1 MSPQMRK
8 IWPVFLLAYMVVVTG
23 CASFKP
29 RSMEETAFQ
38 VRAQTQSEDKV
49 RVTAA
54 VLSSEETRAV
64 FDVPLYKKGIQPI
77 WLEIENQDDKSIWF
91 LPFSVDPDYYSPLE
105 VTYPYHRAFDKK
117 YNDHIDRYFLNH
129 AMGLF
134 LAPGSSRSGFVFT
147 NLDLGTK
154 SFNVDLVGDDNLVK
168 TFTFFIS
175 VPGLRADHQDVEFD
189 NLYSDGEVV
198 RYSEADFKD
207 ALKNLPC
214 CTTDQNGMQ
223 QDLPI
228 NVIII
233 ADGNDL
239 LRVLIRAGWGE
250 TATTKKSAST
260 EQALS
265 SDFPQSYRYA
275 PVTPIYYY
283 GRNQDASFREK
294 GARGYE
300 RNLLRLWLSSMRF
313 EEKKVWV
320 GQVTRKPIDSS
331 FSKKKQK
338 INLDEVRSFLLQNL
352 WYAQG
357 IKKFGF
363 VEGSGLSAPFS
374 KPQTTFR
381 GVTYATDGYRAVLWI
396 SGDPVSLSDVE
407 MIDWEIPP
415 EWQSD

>member
-1 MSPQMRK
+1 
-8 IWPVFLLAYMVVVTG
+8 
-23 CASFKP
+23 
-29 RSMEETAFQ
+29 
-38 VRAQTQSEDKV
+38 
-49 RVTAA
+49 
-54 VLSSEETRAV
+54 
-64 FDVPLYKKGIQPI
+64 
-77 WLEIENQDDKSIWF
+77 
-91 LPFSVDPDYYSPLE
+91 
-105 VTYPYHRAFDKK
+105 
-117 YNDHIDRYFLNH
+117 
-129 AMGLF
+129 MGLF